1 MVIIGGTGTLIG
13 PFIGSGVYTVLQDVL
28 SSYTDRWQLI
38 LGVIFLVFVFALRDG
53 IVGRF
58 RRLMVRRT

>member
-1 MVIIGGTGTLIG
+1 
-13 PFIGSGVYTVLQDVL
+13 VL